1 MATMHSPAGSHAQG
15 RVVRFTSSMAL
26 CTRFPQEACGV
37 RRPTPRKLKLDSD
50 RMARTTFNGSEAS
63 TGAATL
69 GRMVRK
75 RMAPSPAPRAREAST
90 YSVFL
95 ALRVPLY
102 TSRATEAH
110 PNPPM
115 TRMMF
120 HTEAPTRF
128 TMASTRMMLGK
139 DWKVSQARMIQYSH
153 LPPLYPAS
161 RPRGTP
167 STIPRPA
174 AAKPTSRE
182 VRPP

>member
-26 CTRFPQEACGV
+26 CTRLPQEAWGV
-37 RRPTPRKLKLDSD
+37 RRPTPRKLRLDSD
-50 RMARTTFNGSEAS
+50 RMARTTFSGREAS

-90 YSVFL
+90 YSAFL
-95 ALRVPLY
+95 VLRVPLY

-110 PNPPM
+110 PSPPM

-153 LPPLYPAS
+153 LTPLYPAS

-167 STIPRPA
+167 STTPRPA